1 VERYRL
7 DAAPRTLLGKQKVK
21 RLRAAGY
28 YPAIMYGRGMEPTP
42 LQVSQEA
49 FNKMLKTVG
58 ANTLVD
64 LYIEGTDGPQTV
76 LVKKLMRDS
85 LSMQLLN
92 IDFHRVS
99 VTDVITN
106 RIPVELVGEP
116 RGVSEGGTLM
126 QPLIDVEVRGVAAS
140 LPASLQV
147 DVSHLGI
154 DESLHVSE
162 ISAPEGVEIV
172 AAPDEVVAVVH
183 APRAAVEEPV
193 EPEQITE
200 PELVVK
206 KEEEE

>member
-1 VERYRL
+1 MERYRL

-162 ISAPEGVEIV
+162 ISVPEGVEIV